1 MPNSVRTFGFA
12 ENLAVAAEDKQ
23 LEEGKLQ
30 IPSITL
36 TVGDASVKSAPAL
49 QKWEHGSMQDHASNN
64 TFKKLGK
71 SGSSSLSFNWAN
83 AEYRSH
89 KITTM
94 QTIDCSFEV
103 CSVIVSSAINKKSYS
118 RLVGS
123 VHRRALLR
131 VVWEA
136 SLELLANETARIY
149 RCNKEQDENHETLLR
164 EVRDH
169 TTNTWQQ
176 RTKMLRVN
184 ELLELNRSHGVS
196 EPTSIVGESR
206 TLVLLTMVR
215 SSKKGERRINDMSSD
230 TNWKA
235 MLKRLRE

>member
-12 ENLAVAAEDKQ
+12 DDLAVAAEDKQ
-23 LEEGKLQ
+23 LEEVEFFANVNKQ
-30 IPSITL
+30 VSTETINHTY
-36 TVGDASVKSAPAL
+36 AL
-49 QKWEHGSMQDHASNN
+49 QKWEHGSMQDYASNN

-71 SGSSSLSFNWAN
+71 KRL
-83 AEYRSH
+83 ESH

-94 QTIDCSFEV
+94 QTIDCSFEG
-103 CSVIVSSAINKKSYS
+103 CSVIVSSAIIKKSYS
-118 RLVGS
+118 RSAGS

-149 RCNKEQDENHETLLR
+149 RCNKEQDQNHETALR

-184 ELLELNRSHGVS
+184 EILELNRSHGVS
-196 EPTSIVGESR
+196 EPTSIGGESR
-206 TLVLLTMVR
+206 TLVVLLKMVQ
-215 SSKKGERRINDMSSD
+215 SSKKKKEES
-230 TNWKA
+230 
-235 MLKRLRE
+235 